1 MISLPQNLLEHIKQ
15 FATPGLPVYLVGGS
29 VRDQLMGLE
38 SRDLDF
44 AVKEGAIQLGRRVAD
59 ASNGAFYVLDEERG
73 TARVL
78 VNSDGENLTLD
89 FANFRGDNLEG
100 DLNHRDFTANALA
113 MDLDNLEKIIDPLNG
128 RRDIELKI
136 IRACSIKSFK
146 DDPVRILRA
155 VRFSF
160 QLGFTIDSATEREL
174 RSSVPL
180 LANSTI
186 ERQRDE
192 LFYILGGPKPSPAIV
207 ILENYDILP
216 KLLPELVPLVH
227 FPQSS
232 HHAHDAWEHTL
243 AVLDYCE
250 QILDSF
256 LQNSK
261 KEIRNDYLKSAA
273 EELQPFHSNLTKY
286 FDEQMN
292 SMRSL
297 RSIFMFA
304 ALYHDVGKPAIRT
317 EDDKGIHFFD
327 HEFVGAEMTRD
338 RARTL
343 ALSNEEV
350 QFIKNVIRNHMHI
363 HLLVKAE
370 NLDFRKA
377 AYHYFLAAGRAG
389 VADCLF
395 SLADL
400 LSTYEE
406 RMEVTRWEAGT
417 QMCIRLLDAWF
428 NHYPEFIK
436 PPLLIN
442 GDELQSQFHLKPGFL
457 IGSLLAKLEEAQAAG
472 EVKSLEEAQNFIQS
486 ILSGT
491 QEEEDGHDEIIL

>member
-1 MISLPQNLLEHIKQ
+1 MISLPKNLLEHIRQ
-15 FATPGLPVYLVGGS
+15 FATPGLPVYLVGGA

-44 AVKEGAIQLGRRVAD
+44 VVKEEAISLGRRVAD
-59 ASNGAFYVLDEERG
+59 ATGGAFYVLDAERG

-78 VNSDGENLTLD
+78 VNIDDENLTLD
-89 FANFRGDNLEG
+89 FANFRGDNLEE
-100 DLNHRDFTANALA
+100 DLCQRDFTANALA
-113 MDLDNLEKIIDPLNG
+113 LDLDNLEKIIDPLNG
-128 RRDIELKI
+128 RRDIGLKI
-136 IRACSIKSFK
+136 IRACSIASFK

-174 RSSVPL
+174 RLSVPL

-192 LFYILGGPKPSPAIV
+192 LFYILGGPKPSLAIA

-216 KLLPELVPLVH
+216 SLLPELVPLVH

-243 AVLDYCE
+243 AVMDYCE
-250 QILDSF
+250 QILDSI
-256 LQNSK
+256 LQHSK
-261 KEIRNDYLKSAA
+261 KEIRNDCLKSAA

-286 FDEQMN
+286 FDESMN
-292 SMRSL
+292 PMRSF

-304 ALYHDVGKPAIRT
+304 ALYHDVGKPATRM
-317 EDDKGIHFFD
+317 EDGKGIHFFD
-327 HEFVGAEMTRD
+327 HEIVGAEMTRD
-338 RARTL
+338 RVRTL

-350 QFIKNVIRNHMHI
+350 QFIENVIHNHMCI
-363 HLLVKAE
+363 HPLVKAE

-377 AYHYFLAAGRAG
+377 AYHYFLAAGKVG

-406 RMEVTRWEAGT
+406 RMEATRWEAGT

-428 NHYPEFIK
+428 NHYSEYIK
-436 PPLLIN
+436 PPVIIN
-442 GDELQSQFHLKPGFL
+442 GDDLQSRFKLKPGPL
-457 IGSLLAKLEEAQAAG
+457 IGSLLAKLEEAQAVG
-472 EVKSLEEAQNFIQS
+472 KVKSLEEGQKFIQS
-486 ILSGT
+486 ILSGP
-491 QEEEDGHDEIIL
+491 QEEEDGRGEIIL

>member
-1 MISLPQNLLEHIKQ
+1 MISYPKNLLGHIRQ
-15 FATPGLPVYLVGGS
+15 FATPELPVYLVGGA
-29 VRDQLMGLE
+29 VRDQMMGLE

-44 AVKEGAIQLGRRVAD
+44 VVKEEAISLGRRVAD
-59 ASNGAFYVLDEERG
+59 ATGGAFYVLDAERG
-73 TARVL
+73 IARVL
-78 VNSDGENLTLD
+78 VNIDDENLTLD

-100 DLNHRDFTANALA
+100 DLCQRDFTTNALA
-113 MDLDNLEKIIDPLNG
+113 LDLGVPERIIDPLNG
-128 RRDIELKI
+128 RRDIESKI
-136 IRACSIKSFK
+136 IRACSIASFK

-192 LFYILGGPKPSPAIV
+192 LFYILGGPKPCLAIT
-207 ILENYDILP
+207 ILENYGILP
-216 KLLPELVPLVH
+216 NLLPELVPLVH

-232 HHAHDAWEHTL
+232 HHAHDVWEHTL

-256 LQNSK
+256 LQHSK
-261 KEIRNDYLKSAA
+261 KEIGNSYLKSAS
-273 EELQPFHSNLTKY
+273 EKLQPFHSKLKKY
-286 FDEQMN
+286 FDEPMN
-292 SMRSL
+292 PLRSF

-304 ALYHDVGKPAIRT
+304 ALYHDVGKPATRT
-317 EDDKGIHFFD
+317 EDEKGIHFFD
-327 HEFVGAEMTRD
+327 HEFLGAEMTRD

-350 QFIKNVIRNHMHI
+350 QFIKNVIHNHMRI
-363 HLLVKAE
+363 HPLVKTE

-377 AYHYFLAAGRAG
+377 AYHYFLTAGKAG

-400 LSTYEE
+400 ISTYEE
-406 RMEVTRWEAGT
+406 HMEATRWEAGT
-417 QMCIRLLDAWF
+417 KMCISLLDAWF

-436 PPLLIN
+436 PLLLIN
-442 GDELQSQFHLKPGFL
+442 GDELQSQFHLKPGPL

-472 EVKSLEEAQNFIQS
+472 KVKSLGEAQKFIQS

-491 QEEEDGHDEIIL
+491 QEEEDGRGEIIL